1 MKQEFA
7 QKLLKKVKE
16 GYNIISRDFSATRS
30 YIWKD
35 LEVFKDYIKPDDK
48 VLDLGCGN
56 GRLYEFL
63 KDLSIDYLGIDNSE
77 GLINEAKKKYP
88 KVADKFKIGNA
99 LDLNF
104 PDSQPACAGR
114 FDVVIMVAVLNH
126 IPSEELRLQ
135 VLNNV
140 KRILKPD
147 GYLLMTNW
155 NLYQKKYLPLVI
167 KYTLLKLFG
176 KSKMDW
182 GDVLVPFG
190 KEKIERYYHA
200 FTKKEI
206 KKLVKQTNF
215 KLLKNYY
222 SFRGKKSN
230 WCMGKNLVSII
241 QK

>member
-1 MKQEFA
+1 MKKEFA
-7 QKLLKKVKE
+7 EKLLKKVKKS
-16 GYNIISRDFSATRS
+16 YNIISRDFSATRS

-35 LEVFKDYIKPDDK
+35 LEVVKKYIKPNDK

-63 KDLSIDYLGIDNSE
+63 KDLSIDYLGVDNSV
-77 GLINEAKKKYP
+77 GLINEAKNKYP
-88 KVADKFKIGNA
+88 ESADKFREGDA
-99 LDLNF
+99 LDL
-104 PDSQPACAGR
+104 R
-114 FDVVIMVAVLNH
+114 FEENQFDAVIMVAVLNH

-140 KRILKPD
+140 KRILKPK

-155 NLYQKKYLPLVI
+155 NLYQKKYQPLII
-167 KYTLLKLFG
+167 KYTLLKLFS

-190 KEKIERYYHA
+190 KEKTERYYHA

-206 KKLVKQTNF
+206 KNLISKSDLN
-215 KLLKNYY
+215 LLKNYY
-222 SFRGKKSN
+222 SFEGKECSWKK
-230 WCMGKNLVSII
+230 GRNLVSII